1 MSLATKYRPK
11 TFDDVCGQTSIAK
24 ILTRQVELDKIC
36 NAYLFC
42 GASGCGKTTIARI
55 FANML
60 NNNIGIPIE
69 IDGASNNGVDN
80 VKQIIASA
88 GERSLDSKY
97 KIFILDECVTGDTEV
112 LTNEGWK
119 RFDSLTKNEFVAQY
133 NNGKIEFVK
142 PNEFIEKDYK
152 GEMYNVHIGNKATF
166 TMSPHHIQPLCYKR
180 SKQIKES
187 YVKDIKFAQSNR
199 FIRSGEGT
207 GELAHLS
214 NLDRIAIMLQADGCL
229 HYIAQNYNYWTIQ
242 VNTEFKKERLVS
254 LLKDSNLDYKQ
265 LHTDRD
271 GLIRFSVKT
280 PCDITKKLSSH
291 FNLNDMSSVFAD
303 EFIDELMLWDG
314 CMSNKY
320 LYYSCTDKDNV
331 DFSQCVSL
339 LCNYKSRVSSQ
350 VDNRSENYNTVYRL
364 YLEKAS
370 MGSPNSYVDKQ
381 VIDFEGKIYCVK
393 VPSHMILIRKDGYE
407 LVTGNC
413 HMLTTQAWNA
423 LLKCIEEPP
432 KYTVFIFCTTDPQ
445 KIPSTI
451 LNRVMRFNFT
461 RLSSDLIEKRLNY
474 IASCEGFLN
483 YTDTT
488 NYISRICNGEMRQ
501 GIALLEKVSAYDID
515 LNLHNAMESLGNY
528 SYQIYIE
535 LLNAI
540 IDGKDDTVLKVV
552 NDVYNTGND
561 LKVFVNQLLTF
572 TLDVNKYLLFKDLK
586 TTKLPKSIEDEVK
599 NLISIDN
606 PNNYYFYLVKKFLE
620 LKNLIK
626 NDVDA
631 KSTVEVILLSA
642 SRCM

>member
-11 TFDDVCGQTSIAK
+11 TFEDVCGQTSIAK
-24 ILTRQVELDKIC
+24 ILLRQLELNKIS

-42 GASGCGKTTIARI
+42 GASGCGKTTVARI
-55 FANML
+55 FADMVNH
-60 NNNIGIPIE
+60 NTGVPIE

-88 GERSLDSKY
+88 EERSLDSVY
-97 KIFILDECVTGDTEV
+97 KIFILDEC
-112 LTNEGWK
+112 
-119 RFDSLTKNEFVAQY
+119 
-133 NNGKIEFVK
+133 
-142 PNEFIEKDYK
+142 
-152 GEMYNVHIGNKATF
+152 
-166 TMSPHHIQPLCYKR
+166 
-180 SKQIKES
+180 
-187 YVKDIKFAQSNR
+187 
-199 FIRSGEGT
+199 
-207 GELAHLS
+207 
-214 NLDRIAIMLQADGCL
+214 
-229 HYIAQNYNYWTIQ
+229 
-242 VNTEFKKERLVS
+242 
-254 LLKDSNLDYKQ
+254 
-265 LHTDRD
+265 
-271 GLIRFSVKT
+271 
-280 PCDITKKLSSH
+280 
-291 FNLNDMSSVFAD
+291 
-303 EFIDELMLWDG
+303 
-314 CMSNKY
+314 
-320 LYYSCTDKDNV
+320 
-331 DFSQCVSL
+331 
-339 LCNYKSRVSSQ
+339 
-350 VDNRSENYNTVYRL
+350 
-364 YLEKAS
+364 
-370 MGSPNSYVDKQ
+370 
-381 VIDFEGKIYCVK
+381 
-393 VPSHMILIRKDGYE
+393 HMF
-407 LVTGNC
+407 
-413 HMLTTQAWNA
+413 TTQAWNA

-501 GIALLEKVSAYDID
+501 GIALLEKVSAYDVD

-535 LLNAI
+535 LLNAV
-540 IDGKDDTVLKVV
+540 IDGKDDVVLKVV

-561 LKVFVNQLLTF
+561 LKVFVNQLLSF

-586 TTKLPKSIEDEVK
+586 TTKLPQSIENDIK